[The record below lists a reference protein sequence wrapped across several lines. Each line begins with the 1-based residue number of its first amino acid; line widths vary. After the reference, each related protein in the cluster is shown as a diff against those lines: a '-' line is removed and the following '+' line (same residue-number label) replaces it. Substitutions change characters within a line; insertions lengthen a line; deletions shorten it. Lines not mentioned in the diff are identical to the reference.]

1 MEAATEDSKQ
11 GKSSAK
17 GVIVLS
23 RLPFL
28 SPGLAAL
35 VTGILIATGEG
46 YAPDLGLIS
55 MSIIGLAL
63 IMLATYYFNEFY
75 DYEGDIINRT
85 FTKFSG
91 GSRALPDDMLPRG
104 AARIA
109 GWSSVGILVAICIA
123 YLVFFFEDYPLLLP
137 LALFGAF
144 CGVFYSHPPFQWAYK
159 GIGEI
164 MIGGCYGVLSL
175 VSGYYVASG
184 VLEPGM
190 VLVAIPA
197 SLGVFG
203 VIVANEFPD
212 YEADKAV
219 KKLTLI
225 VRLGPKRGGVMFAAA
240 MAAIYPIMLMSILVG
255 IDPTIAIFGLPV
267 LAFSAGAVALT
278 VKGAYERPEL
288 QEKMAILTLL
298 ANLTASLLFVPAV
311 YLS

>member
-1 MEAATEDSKQ
+1 MEAATKNPKQ
-11 GKSSAK
+11 GGSSAK
-17 GVIVLS
+17 GFIVLS

-46 YAPDLGLIS
+46 YVPDLGLIS
-55 MSIIGLAL
+55 MSIIGLTL
-63 IMLATYYFNEFY
+63 IMLATYYFNEYY

-85 FTKFSG
+85 FTKLSG
-91 GSRALPDDMLPRG
+91 GSRALPDNMVPRG
-104 AARIA
+104 VARIA
-109 GWSSVGILVAICIA
+109 GWSSVGVLVAICIA

-144 CGVFYSHPPFQWAYK
+144 CGIFYSHPPFQWAYK

-175 VSGYYVASG
+175 VSGYYIASG
-184 VLEPGM
+184 VLEPDM

-197 SLGVFG
+197 SLGIFG

-219 KKLTLI
+219 SKLNLI
-225 VRLGPKRGGVMFAAA
+225 VRLGPKRGAVMFAAA
-240 MAAIYPIMLMSILVG
+240 MAMMYPIMLMSILVG
-255 IDPTIAIFGLPV
+255 IDPIIAIVGLPV
-267 LAFSAGAVALT
+267 LAFSAGTAALT
-278 VKGAYERPEL
+278 IKGAYERPEL